1 MKQRSRLLRS
11 IGIIC
16 TCAALCL
23 CNIPLVQAESIVID
37 DIYPGNVFCSG
48 PGPHEVTIETGAVIG
63 SPGNVFGYSG
73 VEPNTGN
80 TVGVN
85 GGTITGG
92 VYVGFSGTVN
102 PIGNIFNMTGGTVG
116 SDVVVGAT
124 GQGPNGFLGT
134 GNIIG
139 NNEVHIEGGT
149 IGGDVYGSATGA
161 GNVSGNQEFHIDGG
175 SIGGTVY
182 SGYTNSGTVIDNE
195 VNITNG
201 TLRDVYGGYTALGDG
216 SGNAITVGGGT
227 INSATSGYTAQGD
240 VSGNVFIFSGGTIND
255 ITAGHTE
262 LGVAS
267 RNEVKFEG
275 GSTNQGT
282 VNGNV
287 IGGYSVAEGGVA
299 TENTVSIDF
308 GGASNG
314 MIAGGYSDYG
324 DTTFNSVELKAG
336 NVNNIT
342 GGYADHG
349 RTTDNTITIKGGSAQ
364 TVYGGYTSDGAVQ
377 DNEVIIDGA
386 TATVGTVAGGFNNLG
401 NAVDNEVR
409 IENVQGVTSIYGGQ
423 SNQGDARGNQIEV
436 TGGTFGGGTLTGGAS
451 ISSGNAINNRVTV
464 SAGSGVL
471 GNVYGGSAAVGDAV
485 ENEVDLSG
493 TLNIT
498 TAIGGFSAE
507 RVARENKVKVAGGRV
522 TRVYGG
528 SSGYGDA
535 TLNTVEISDTAFT
548 GGIVVGGQSVE
559 SGDATQNSV
568 EITNSSGSL
577 DSIYGGWSKLGN
589 VAGNEIHVEGGTVG
603 AVAVAGGYSESGTA
617 ADNEV
622 TITSGGTFR
631 DVYGGRAGNGSAA
644 GNTVTLAG
652 GTYTGAVMGGAGI
665 IGDDSEGNII
675 IDVTDNSVE
684 VAGSTVKNV
693 FGSYT
698 ESGAASGDVTIING
712 QFSGGVI
719 AGAYSVTGGSA
730 NTNTVEITNGA
741 LATGGTATSVY
752 GGFAGTG
759 TASGNTVEIT
769 GNTFS
774 GGTIAGGSGGSGA
787 SNNTVSITSGG
798 TFMNVFG
805 GYAENGAATGNTLNL
820 TTGTYRGIIA
830 GGVSEAGTATE
841 NTVNIFENAI
851 FNGGVLL
858 YGGLSGDGQD
868 SRTGNTLNLRTPITV
883 RGLDNFNR
891 YNFYLPPDFAAGDTM
906 ITVTEGGADGA
917 IHLRGAEVTIE
928 LQEANSPLKQGD
940 TIVLID
946 EQGGYGFDG
955 NPASTTASTELL
967 DYTFDLSVVDN
978 QLLASLA
985 SAEASPTTIVLSEG
999 FAGGIILASQGAD
1012 AIAGPAM
1019 DSAMAAA
1026 HQSSDVTPG
1035 NFFGSFVG
1043 GKTRHDAGSE
1053 IDMIGISASAGVA
1066 FGHSFTNSRMTM
1078 GPFVEYG
1085 EAEYDTLQGN
1095 QITGDGRT
1103 EYLGGGF
1110 LLRVDYRNT
1119 GMGRYFAEASV
1130 RGGKLKNNFSAALLD
1145 SQEVSYDSSAAYYGF
1160 HLGYGGSWDLAGKTD
1175 LDLYGKYFWAQGR
1188 NSVTT
1193 LSAENDLDFEKIISS
1208 RIRAGARVSYT
1219 AGESVTLQFGGAYDH
1234 ELDGRVKAVV
1244 YTYSVEHPG
1253 LSGGTG
1259 IGEVVLSVR
1268 PSGGRTSINFGAQG
1282 LAGKRKGVAGNL
1294 LVRF

>member
-48 PGPHEVTIETGAVIG
+48 PGPHEVTIETGAVV
-63 SPGNVFGYSG
+63 SGNVFGYDPLD
-73 VEPNTGN
+73 PNTGN
-80 TVGVN
+80 TVNVN

-92 VYVGFSGTVN
+92 VYVGASPVD
-102 PIGNIFNMTGGTVG
+102 PIDNEFNMTGGTIAG
-116 SDVVVGAT
+116 DVIVGA
-124 GQGPNGFLGT
+124 GT
-134 GNIIG
+134 GNISG
-139 NNEVHIEGGT
+139 NNVVHISGGT

-161 GNVSGNQEFHIDGG
+161 GNVSGNQEFHIEGG
-175 SIGGTVY
+175 SIAGTVY
-182 SGYTNSGTVIDNE
+182 SGYTEAGTVHNNA
-195 VNITNG
+195 VSVTGG
-201 TLRDVYGGYTALGDG
+201 TLKDFYGGYTKLGNG
-216 SGNAITVGGGT
+216 SGNEIIVGGGT
-227 INSATSGYTAQGD
+227 IDNATSAYTSQGD
-240 VSGNVFIFSGGTIND
+240 VSGNLFIFQGGTIND
-255 ITAGHTE
+255 ITAGYTE
-262 LGVAS
+262 LGVS
-267 RNEVKFEG
+267 SGNRVSFEG
-275 GSTNQGT
+275 GVANQGT
-282 VNGNV
+282 VNGDV
-287 IGGYSVAEGGVA
+287 IGGYSVAEGGA
-299 TENTVSIDF
+299 ARGNEVSIDF
-308 GGASNG
+308 DGAANG
-314 MIAGGYSDYG
+314 VIAGGYSDYG
-324 DTTFNSVELKAG
+324 DTTSNTVELKAG

-349 RTTDNTITIKGGSAQ
+349 RTTDNTVTITGGSAQ
-364 TVYGGYTSDGAVQ
+364 TAYGGYTSDGAVRE
-377 DNEVIIDGA
+377 NKVIIDGA
-386 TATVGTVAGGFNNLG
+386 TAIVGTVAGGFNHLG
-401 NAVDNEVR
+401 NAVNNEVN
-409 IENVQGVTSIYGGQ
+409 IQNVQGVTSIFGGQ
-423 SNQGDARGNQIEV
+423 SNQGDARNNAIVV

-451 ISSGNAINNRVTV
+451 IVSGNAIDNRVTV

-471 GNVYGGSAAVGDAV
+471 GNVYGGSAEVGDAV
-485 ENEVDLSG
+485 DNEVDLSG

-498 TAIGGFSAE
+498 TATGGFSAE
-507 RVARENKVKVAGGRV
+507 GVARGNKVEVNGGRV

-535 TLNTVEISDTAFT
+535 TVNEVGIRDTTFT
-548 GGIVVGGQSVE
+548 GGTVVGGQSLE
-559 SGDATQNSV
+559 SGDATQNRV
-568 EITNSSGSL
+568 TITDSSGSL

-603 AVAVAGGYSESGTA
+603 AAAVAGGYSESGTA
-617 ADNEV
+617 TANEV
-622 TITSGGTFR
+622 SITSDGTFR

-644 GNTVTLAG
+644 GNTVTLTG
-652 GTYTGAVMGGAGI
+652 GTYTGAVMGGAGM
-665 IGDDSEGNII
+665 IGDDSEGNTI
-675 IDVTDNSVE
+675 IDVTDNSVS
-684 VAGSTVKNV
+684 VTGSTVKNV
-693 FGSYT
+693 YGSYA
-698 ESGAASGDVTIING
+698 ESGNASGDVTIEDG
-712 QFSGGVI
+712 RFSGGVI

-730 NTNTVEITNGA
+730 NSNTVTITNGA
-741 LATGGTATSVY
+741 LATGGTATDVY
-752 GGFAGTG
+752 GGYAGTG
-759 TASGNTVEIT
+759 SANANIVQIT

-774 GGTIAGGSGGSGA
+774 GGTIAGGYGGSGA
-787 SNNTVSITSGG
+787 SNNTVDIDSGG
-798 TFMNVFG
+798 TFTNVYG
-805 GYAENGAATGNTLNL
+805 GYTKSGAATGNTVNL
-820 TTGTYRGIIA
+820 TMGTYRGIIA
-830 GGVSEAGTATE
+830 GGYSESGTATG

-851 FNGGVLL
+851 LNSGALL
-858 YGGLSGDGQD
+858 YGGFSGDGQN
-868 SRTGNTLNLRTPITV
+868 SRTGNILNLGTPITV
-883 RGLDNFNR
+883 RGLDNFDQ
-891 YNFYLPPDFAAGDTM
+891 YNFFLAPDFAAGDTM
-906 ITVTEGGADGA
+906 ITVTDGNGADGV
-917 IHLRGAEVTIE
+917 IHLKDAEVTIDFLE
-928 LQEANSPLKQGD
+928 PNSSLTQGD

-955 NPASTTASTELL
+955 SPSNATASTQLL
-967 DYTFDLSVVDN
+967 DYTFDLAVVGN
-978 QLLASLA
+978 QLLASLT
-985 SAEASPTTIVLSEG
+985 SAEASPTTVLLSEG

-1193 LSAENDLDFEKIISS
+1193 LSTENDLDFEKIISS